1 MTFGHPLG
9 PKGPIDW
16 DLGINAL
23 EKYLGGSVDGHMK
36 NCDRTKQSLL
46 RTIERNS
53 DTDAPA
59 ILRRAAEAAVLHDS
73 RLELRYDRARG
84 EYQLGVSAGC

>member
-1 MTFGHPLG
+1 M
-9 PKGPIDW
+9 K
-16 DLGINAL
+16 
-23 EKYLGGSVDGHMK
+23 K

-59 ILRRAAEAAVLHDS
+59 ILRRAAHAAVLHDS
-73 RLELRYDRARG
+73 RLEIRYDRTRG